1 MPEALMSQKFSI
13 IELNNSSQQKNFRFA
28 KKISKTGKSVVSGGS
43 FPVSSVI
50 FGDQQ
55 FAAYEDLN
63 GFKAVNL
70 GDDGLSLDCIKLA
83 LKVGALP
90 NLGPTL

>member
-1 MPEALMSQKFSI
+1 M
-13 IELNNSSQQKNFRFA
+13 
-28 KKISKTGKSVVSGGS
+28 
-43 FPVSSVI
+43 SSVI